1 MHCIIKQTVLLG
13 ETSENKGGRVRME
26 IKEGKYLLK
35 LAETPAEK
43 NQGYVLRHNVY
54 CKELNFSGKKRD
66 YEDGNVKDCDDY
78 DELCDHLIIR
88 DKEQNR
94 CVGTFRFLPG
104 SRLLKNRGFYSEQ
117 WFDIG
122 KLSDKRPQ
130 ILELG
135 RACIDAEYRNT
146 NVFRLLFSGLGTY
159 LRLYPH
165 DYLIGLTTL
174 PAQAKNDIGNISN
187 YLVGNKAINIA
198 FGVKPKKQLDI
209 NSVDYGEFTLT
220 EVSQREIIKRMST
233 LMLAYYKYGAEFIS
247 EPSMDVDFN
256 PPVFDFFTIFD
267 THKLPSWV

>member
-1 MHCIIKQTVLLG
+1 
-13 ETSENKGGRVRME
+13 ME